1 MKKMKS
7 IVLISISLIVII
19 FFGCATPKIGSP
31 IATNNVQQIR
41 SGYTTRD
48 DILSLFGTPLRN
60 VAGETGEIWVYR
72 YLNGEG
78 VSQELVISFNGDKVS
93 VFSYR

>member
-1 MKKMKS
+1 MK
-7 IVLISISLIVII
+7 IAVIISIILIVISV
-19 FFGCATPKIGSP
+19 GCATPKIGSP
-31 IATNNVQQIR
+31 IATSNVQQIR

-48 DILSLFGTPLRN
+48 DILNLFGTPLRN

-72 YLNGEG
+72 YLDGKG
-78 VSQELVISFNGDKVS
+78 VGQELVVSFNGDKVS